1 MLINESTLVS
11 RLDKGI
17 WHQAQ
22 DTEFDT
28 GFNEAKKQA
37 LELAQQFI
45 CEQRQVMKDLLKH
58 AAGKAANGWGDS
70 TGFEQAF
77 KDIGKVYQLP
87 TKGSGHE

>member
-1 MLINESTLVS
+1 MLINKSTLVS

-22 DTEFDT
+22 DTEFDS

-45 CEQRQVMKDLLKH
+45 HEQRQVMKNLLKS
-58 AAGKAANGWGDS
+58 ASGKATNGWADYIS
-70 TGFEQAF
+70 LANAV
-77 KDIGKVYQLP
+77 DIVDREY
-87 TKGSGHE
+87 SI

>member
-1 MLINESTLVS
+1 MKLLESTLVS
-11 RLDKGI
+11 RLDKGV

-45 CEQRQVMKDLLKH
+45 REQRQIMKDLLKT
-58 AAGKAANGWGDS
+58 ASGKAVNGWADYIS
-70 TGFEQAF
+70 LANAI
-77 KDIGKVYQLP
+77 DIVDREY
-87 TKGSGHE
+87 SI